1 MVIHFCNLLMVS
13 VLEKKKNTTR
23 HFSGE
28 LICSSFTWKKIHLGN
43 MCAWTRELRFSGEY
57 NVYTRGRKMYGK
69 RKEETLTDGIIIEL
83 RQDNKNARKRI
94 KK

>member
-1 MVIHFCNLLMVS
+1 MLYFCG
-13 VLEKKKNTTR
+13 EKKHRVTCAFGPENWDSR
-23 HFSGE
+23 
-28 LICSSFTWKKIHLGN
+28 GN
-43 MCAWTRELRFSGEY
+43 MGIHIHVDKKYIC
-57 NVYTRGRKMYGK
+57 GK

>member
-1 MVIHFCNLLMVS
+1 MS
-13 VLEKKKNTTR
+13 GLENWDSRGNTTY
-23 HFSGE
+23 
-28 LICSSFTWKKIHLGN
+28 T
-43 MCAWTRELRFSGEY
+43 
-57 NVYTRGRKMYGK
+57 VYTRGREIYRK

>member
-1 MVIHFCNLLMVS
+1 MFYFYV
-13 VLEKKKNTTR
+13 
-23 HFSGE
+23 
-28 LICSSFTWKKIHLGN
+28 KKIHLGN
-43 MCAWTRELRFSGEY
+43 MCMCVWTRELRFSGEY
-57 NVYTRGRKMYGK
+57 NVYTRGREMYRK

>member
-1 MVIHFCNLLMVS
+1 
-13 VLEKKKNTTR
+13 
-23 HFSGE
+23 
-28 LICSSFTWKKIHLGN
+28 

-57 NVYTRGRKMYGK
+57 NVYTRGRKMNGK

-83 RQDNKNARKRI
+83 RQDNKNSRKRI

>member
-1 MVIHFCNLLMVS
+1 MVS
-13 VLEKKKNTTR
+13 VSKKKKPLDIS
-23 HFSGE
+23 SGN
-28 LICSSFTWKKIHLGN
+28 LYVQLLRKKKIYLGN
-43 MCAWTRELRFSGEY
+43 MCMCVWTRELRFSGEY
-57 NVYTRGRKMYGK
+57 NVYTRGQEMYRK